1 MYKWCFRWIYKMS
14 WLARC
19 AVARVVVALEVA
31 VERVA
36 VVFAVPHLLLTSH
49 FIHFDRSLRHCLT
62 HSLTHS
68 LRFSAQCWVWCGSAK
83 ESWTSCTSLRTHPQV
98 SATSK
103 SPTMTTT
110 TKRWV
115 RHSLTHSLPN
125 SLPPSPSFLLIK
137 SLTHFLVFNMWT
149 VVFPLERIDRG
160 WYPRNLF
167 SAGQHQRTGPVG

>member
-1 MYKWCFRWIYKMS
+1 MS

-68 LRFSAQCWVWCGSAK
+68 GSVLSAECGVDRRRSHGPHAQVYAPILKSARRA
-83 ESWTSCTSLRTHPQV
+83 SHR
-98 SATSK
+98 
-103 SPTMTTT
+103 
-110 TKRWV
+110 R
-115 RHSLTHSLPN
+115 
-125 SLPPSPSFLLIK
+125 
-137 SLTHFLVFNMWT
+137 
-149 VVFPLERIDRG
+149 
-160 WYPRNLF
+160 
-167 SAGQHQRTGPVG
+167 